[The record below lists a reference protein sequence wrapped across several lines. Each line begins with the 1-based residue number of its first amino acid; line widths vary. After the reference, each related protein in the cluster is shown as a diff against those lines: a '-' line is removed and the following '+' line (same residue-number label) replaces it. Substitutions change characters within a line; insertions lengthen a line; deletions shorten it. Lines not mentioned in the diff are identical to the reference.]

1 MLNYIRVLFFLEF
14 SHHIA
19 TVPLSSVLQ
28 LCVKYLFSYFLKVF
42 SNNQS
47 FVRSLALQLIE
58 KTKISLSEKIE
69 MIKSTKH

>member
-14 SHHIA
+14 SDHIA

-42 SNNQS
+42 SNNHK
-47 FVRSLALQLIE
+47 FCKKLGFTVNRE
-58 KTKISLSEKIE
+58 N
-69 MIKSTKH
+69 